1 MLAASLEI
9 AFGRLSWLPARIA
22 EQRDL
27 TRWNGWYDTEPIPAG
42 KGGRARCFARK
53 VTSGSRGVMIM
64 NVKACGATRRMSR
77 LARWL
82 AGRNALRR
90 PVDRIEGAVLV
101 VLSAA
106 CLVAVAVAAILG
118 THTYQ
123 SQRAA
128 SAGLRPAVAVLI
140 QAGPFY
146 GSMAHLGQAEA
157 HWRDPGGGEQSGMLT
172 TVTTPGI
179 IRAAAGARI
188 PVWLD
193 RSGQPAA
200 PPGGQVAMI
209 VDALAVGAGA
219 AGGAVAALL
228 ICYALCRLALDRR
241 RLAAWE
247 SAWSLTGPRWTTRR

>member
-1 MLAASLEI
+1 
-9 AFGRLSWLPARIA
+9 
-22 EQRDL
+22 
-27 TRWNGWYDTEPIPAG
+27 
-42 KGGRARCFARK
+42 
-53 VTSGSRGVMIM
+53 MIM
-64 NVKACGATRRMSR
+64 NVKARGATRRMSR
-77 LARWL
+77 LVRWL

-123 SQRAA
+123 SQCAA
-128 SAGLRPAVAVLI
+128 SAGLRPAVAVL
-140 QAGPFY
+140 
-146 GSMAHLGQAEA
+146 GQAEA
-157 HWRDPGGGEQSGMLT
+157 RWRDPGGGEQSAMLT

-179 IRAAAGARI
+179 IGAAAGARI

-209 VDALAVGAGA
+209 VDALAVGAAA